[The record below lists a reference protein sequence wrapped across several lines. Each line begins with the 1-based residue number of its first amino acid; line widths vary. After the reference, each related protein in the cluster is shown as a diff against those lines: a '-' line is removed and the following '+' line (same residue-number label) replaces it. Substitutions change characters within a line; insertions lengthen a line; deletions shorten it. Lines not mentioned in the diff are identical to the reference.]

1 MQIGT
6 NTRKTTYT
14 NTYSTLQCKARKQ
27 WTMEKCPANDIAL
40 AEHRRIGYDVAHVK
54 VGMTGLYTLRIA
66 MIVHVALC
74 GEDTLAGL

>member
-1 MQIGT
+1 
-6 NTRKTTYT
+6 
-14 NTYSTLQCKARKQ
+14 
-27 WTMEKCPANDIAL
+27 MEKCPANDIAL